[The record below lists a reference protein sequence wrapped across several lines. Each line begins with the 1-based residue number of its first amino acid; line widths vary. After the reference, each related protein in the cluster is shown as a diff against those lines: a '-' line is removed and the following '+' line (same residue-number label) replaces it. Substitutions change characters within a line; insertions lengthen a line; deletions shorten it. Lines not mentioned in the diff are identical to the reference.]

1 MVDEIAHE
9 SSFITQRQVGDK
21 CWERIQ
27 QLPRQQRMLVEED
40 EDYAR
45 EMGLH
50 IQDWLDE
57 DAARGATRH

>member
-1 MVDEIAHE
+1 
-9 SSFITQRQVGDK
+9 
-21 CWERIQ
+21 
-27 QLPRQQRMLVEED
+27 MLVEED